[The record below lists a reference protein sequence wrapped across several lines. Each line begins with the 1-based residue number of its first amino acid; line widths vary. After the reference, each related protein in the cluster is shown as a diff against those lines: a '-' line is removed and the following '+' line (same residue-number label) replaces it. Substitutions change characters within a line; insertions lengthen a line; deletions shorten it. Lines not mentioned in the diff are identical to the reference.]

1 MNKPILIE
9 TNDYTETIRN
19 LAASGLTIRIRNARI
34 HTRENTSSSIT
45 HMILDQQPRA
55 GYQTITLVLG
65 VQTNRP
71 Y

>member
-1 MNKPILIE
+1 MSKPILIE
-9 TNDYTETIRN
+9 TNDYTETTRN
-19 LAASGLTIRIRNARI
+19 LAVISLTIRIRNARI